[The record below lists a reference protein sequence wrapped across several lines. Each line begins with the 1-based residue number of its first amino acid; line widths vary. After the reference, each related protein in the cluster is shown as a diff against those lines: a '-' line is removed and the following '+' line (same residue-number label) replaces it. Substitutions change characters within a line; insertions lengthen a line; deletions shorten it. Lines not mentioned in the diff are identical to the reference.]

1 MNERTK
7 DLLKA
12 IKDKKETEKANREK
26 IKGEYKG
33 KLTLTQRIERI
44 ERILGVEDAK

>member
-1 MNERTK
+1 MGA
-7 DLLKA
+7 LK
-12 IKDKKETEKANREK
+12 KTNQST
-26 IKGEYKG
+26 

>member
-7 DLLKA
+7 DLIKA
-12 IKDKKETEKANREK
+12 IKDKREQDKAKVEK
-26 IKGEYKG
+26 IKSVYKG

-44 ERILGVEDAK
+44 ERILGIEDAK

>member
-12 IKDKKETEKANREK
+12 IKDKREQDKAKVEK
-26 IKGEYKG
+26 IKSAYKG

>member
-1 MNERTK
+1 MGALKKNESI
-7 DLLKA
+7 D
-12 IKDKKETEKANREK
+12 
-26 IKGEYKG
+26 KG